1 MLTRAA
7 VLERF
12 GLPDRSA
19 FGMEPHR
26 DDQGIW
32 RIKVSHEG
40 DPAILMSQGLAT
52 RLADVIRSVDR
63 HLADQIDACIEKARR
78 YSKNSN

>member
-19 FGMEPHR
+19 FEMEPHR

-32 RIKVSHEG
+32 RIKVSHKG
-40 DPAILMSQGLAT
+40 DPAILMGQGHAS
-52 RLADVIRSVDR
+52 RLADEIRSVDR
-63 HLADQIDACIEKARR
+63 HLTEQIDACLQKARR

>member
-1 MLTRAA
+1 MLTRAGF
-7 VLERF
+7 LERF

-19 FGMEPHR
+19 FEMEPHR

-40 DPAILMSQGLAT
+40 DPDILMSQGHVT
-52 RLADVIRSVDR
+52 RLADEIRSVDR
-63 HLADQIDACIEKARR
+63 HLANQIDACVEKARR
-78 YSKNSN
+78 YSRNSN